1 MLFRINEPQLF
12 KVDDDQGQD
21 QYVYGE
27 NTDIVGTDLKLLVFK
42 RKGEVVDKDAPQ
54 DDQKAGDQ
62 LFRKFL
68 SPGNS
73 DEHAA
78 GINQKS

>member
-1 MLFRINEPQLF
+1 MLLRIDEPQLL

-27 NTDIVGTDLKLLVFK
+27 DTDKLRKYLKLLVFK
-42 RKGEVVDKDAPQ
+42 GKSEVVDKDAPQ

-68 SPGNS
+68 SPGDG

-78 GINQKS
+78 RINQKS

>member
-1 MLFRINEPQLF
+1 MLLRIDEPQLF
-12 KVDDDQGQD
+12 KVNDDQGQN

-27 NTDIVGTDLKLLVFK
+27 NTDIVRTDLKLLIFK
-42 RKGEVVDKDAPQ
+42 GKSEVVDKDAPQ
-54 DDQKAGDQ
+54 DDQKAGNQ
-62 LFRKFL
+62 FFRKFL

-73 DEHAA
+73 DEHTA

>member
-1 MLFRINEPQLF
+1 MLFRIDEPQLL
-12 KVDDDQGQD
+12 KVDDDQGQN

-27 NTDIVGTDLKLLVFK
+27 NTDIVRTNLKLLVFK
-42 RKGEVVDKDAPQ
+42 GKSEVVDKDAPQ
-54 DDQKAGDQ
+54 DDQKAGNQ
-62 LFRKFL
+62 FFRKFL
-68 SPGNS
+68 SSGNS

>member
-1 MLFRINEPQLF
+1 MLFCIDEPQLL

-21 QYVYGE
+21 QHVYGE
-27 NTDIVGTDLKLLVFK
+27 NTDIVRNYLKLLIFK
-42 RKGEVVDKDAPQ
+42 RKSEVIDKDAPQ

>member
-1 MLFRINEPQLF
+1 MLLRIDEPQLF
-12 KVDDDQGQD
+12 KVNDDQGQN
-21 QYVYGE
+21 QHVYGE
-27 NTDIVGTDLKLLVFK
+27 NTDKIRKYLKLLVFCLK
-42 RKGEVVDKDAPQ
+42 SEVVDKDAPQ

-68 SPGNS
+68 SPGNG